1 MNKWLFV
8 FQRAAAIVLTHIL
21 EERKHHHYQQQQ
33 YYQQNSNLLTHTSS
47 RSSEDPRIWLSDLGN
62 GHGHYN
68 PNVHRNYSSS
78 VNRAYTMEDIATGRG
93 GGESGF
99 GRINSRNILIEDNSL
114 PLPPNQTT
122 PKMMAISPAIPIM
135 QPQHSLGGGGANSNS
150 NNQLKPFAQD
160 VSIPNAAD
168 EDSNGSFTRER
179 IASSFRNEEFSPLTE
194 VMRQQPNAHHRG
206 GHHQT
211 DDDDEDNEDT
221 LRSREDS
228 VDDMMFDM
236 DEHIEEK
243 LHKQKHHEKS
253 RSNSN
258 SNCSSYNGSTG
269 IGGELL
275 RLSRNNS
282 FKGEGNVPPTSS
294 SSVTSTSAPGSSSR
308 TPRQSF
314 TGEGDRPAIAA
325 LMLPRLTTT
334 APVRWESGFATK
346 LGPREK
352 NEDRYVV
359 IPQLYDARGG
369 GFLGSHGGSPRHG
382 EGGGPGLTNH
392 NPNTNSSTAT
402 TSSNTSGR
410 PPISGLSKSLL
421 STSLEAS
428 KGMASYLANTHNS
441 NNGGSGGGG
450 GGGSDTSCG
459 YFAVY
464 DGHCGDMAATF
475 LQDQLHERI
484 TK

>member
-8 FQRAAAIVLTHIL
+8 FQRSVAIVLTHIL
-21 EERKHHHYQQQQ
+21 EERKHHHHHQQH
-33 YYQQNSNLLTHTSS
+33 YQNSMLTHTSS
-47 RSSEDPRIWLSDLGN
+47 RSSEDPRIWQSDLGN

-78 VNRAYTMEDIATGRG
+78 VNRAYTMEDMPTGRG
-93 GGESGF
+93 ESSF
-99 GRINSRNILIEDNSL
+99 GRINSRNILIEDQSL

-122 PKMMAISPAIPIM
+122 PKMMAISPAIPIL
-135 QPQHSLGGGGANSNS
+135 QPHSMGGGGANSNS

-194 VMRQQPNAHHRG
+194 VMRQQPNSHHRG
-206 GHHQT
+206 GHHHQN
-211 DDDDEDNEDT
+211 DDEDEDNEDT

-243 LHKQKHHEKS
+243 LHKQKSHEKS

-282 FKGEGNVPPTSS
+282 FKGEGNVPATSS

-334 APVRWESGFATK
+334 PVRWESGFATK

-369 GFLGSHGGSPRHG
+369 FLGSGGSPRHG
-382 EGGGPGLTNH
+382 DGQGGLTNP
-392 NPNTNSSTAT
+392 NPNSSTAT

-428 KGMASYLANTHNS
+428 KGMASYLANTHS
-441 NNGGSGGGG
+441 SGGG